1 MKSLIA
7 LYDRLVAIFSGRFAE
22 AISLLFAR
30 VALAGIFW
38 RSARTKVEDGSWLQ
52 MRELTVDLFRDEYGM
67 PFPEITGQIATYA
80 EHFFPILL
88 VLGLATR
95 FGATGLLVMTLVI
108 QFFVYPEAWWSVHII
123 WVALA
128 LTLII
133 RGGGLFSL
141 DHLLAGKRTALTTGI
156 AG

>member
-1 MKSLIA
+1 MMKLIKK
-7 LYDRLVAIFSGRFAE
+7 AINMVSGAVPE
-22 AISLLFAR
+22 AIALLFAR

-38 RSARTKVEDGSWLQ
+38 RSARTKVEDGSFLS
-52 MRELTVDLFRDEYGM
+52 MKELTVDLFRDEYGM
-67 PFPEITGQIATYA
+67 PFPEITGLIATYA

-95 FGATGLLVMTLVI
+95 FGAAGLLVMTLVI

-128 LTLII
+128 LVLIT

-141 DHLLAGKRTALTTGI
+141 DKLVGGKLG
-156 AG
+156 

>member
-1 MKSLIA
+1 MMNLIKKA
-7 LYDRLVAIFSGRFAE
+7 IGLVSGTFPE
-22 AISLLFAR
+22 AIALLFAR

-38 RSARTKVEDGSWLQ
+38 RSARTKVEDGSFLT
-52 MRELTVDLFRDEYGM
+52 MKELTVDLFRDEYGM
-67 PFPEITGQIATYA
+67 PFPEITGLIATYA

-95 FGATGLLVMTLVI
+95 FGAAGLLVMTLVI

-128 LTLII
+128 LVLIT

-141 DHLLAGKRTALTTGI
+141 DKLAGGKLG
-156 AG
+156 

>member
-1 MKSLIA
+1 MMKLIKK
-7 LYDRLVAIFSGRFAE
+7 AINMVSGAVPE
-22 AISLLFAR
+22 AIALLFAR

-38 RSARTKVEDGSWLQ
+38 RSARTKVEDGSFLT
-52 MRELTVDLFRDEYGM
+52 MKDITVDLFRDEYGM
-67 PFPEITGQIATYA
+67 PFPEITGLIATYA

-95 FGATGLLVMTLVI
+95 FGAAGLLVMTLVI

-128 LTLII
+128 LVLIT

-141 DHLLAGKRTALTTGI
+141 DKLVGGKLG
-156 AG
+156 

>member
-1 MKSLIA
+1 MMNLIKK
-7 LYDRLVAIFSGRFAE
+7 AINLASGAVPE
-22 AISLLFAR
+22 AIALLFAR

-38 RSARTKVEDGSWLQ
+38 RSARTKVEDGSFLT
-52 MRELTVDLFRDEYGM
+52 MKELTVDLFRDEYGM
-67 PFPEITGQIATYA
+67 PFPEITGLIATYA

-95 FGATGLLVMTLVI
+95 FGAAGLLVMTLVI

-128 LTLII
+128 LVLIT

-141 DHLLAGKRTALTTGI
+141 DKLVGGKLG
-156 AG
+156 

>member
-1 MKSLIA
+1 MMKLIKK
-7 LYDRLVAIFSGRFAE
+7 AINMVSGTFPE
-22 AISLLFAR
+22 AIALLFAR

-38 RSARTKVEDGSWLQ
+38 RSARTKVEDGSFLT
-52 MRELTVDLFRDEYGM
+52 MKELTVDLFRDEYGM
-67 PFPEITGQIATYA
+67 PFPEITGLIATYA

-95 FGATGLLVMTLVI
+95 FGAAGLLVMTLVI
-108 QFFVYPEAWWSVHII
+108 QFFVYPEAWWSVHIV

-128 LTLII
+128 AILIT

-141 DHLLAGKRTALTTGI
+141 DKLVGGKLG
-156 AG
+156 

>member
-1 MKSLIA
+1 MMNLIKKA
-7 LYDRLVAIFSGRFAE
+7 IGLVSGAFPE
-22 AISLLFAR
+22 AIALLFAR

-38 RSARTKVEDGSWLQ
+38 RSARTKVEDGSFLT
-52 MRELTVDLFRDEYGM
+52 MKDLTVDLFRDEYGM
-67 PFPEITGQIATYA
+67 PFPEITGLIATYA

-95 FGATGLLVMTLVI
+95 FGAAGLLVMTLVI

-128 LTLII
+128 LVLIT

-141 DHLLAGKRTALTTGI
+141 DKLVGGKLG
-156 AG
+156 

>member
-1 MKSLIA
+1 MMNLIKKA
-7 LYDRLVAIFSGRFAE
+7 VDMVSGAVPE
-22 AISLLFAR
+22 AIALLFAR

-38 RSARTKVEDGSWLQ
+38 RSARTKVEEGSFLT
-52 MRELTVDLFRDEYGM
+52 MRDLTVDLFRDEYGM
-67 PFPEITGQIATYA
+67 PFPEITGLIATYA

-95 FGATGLLVMTLVI
+95 FGAAGLLVMTLVI

-128 LTLII
+128 LVLIV
-133 RGGGLFSL
+133 RGGGLFSADRL
-141 DHLLAGKRTALTTGI
+141 IGNKLG
-156 AG
+156 

>member
-1 MKSLIA
+1 MMNLIKKA
-7 LYDRLVAIFSGRFAE
+7 IGLVSGAFPE
-22 AISLLFAR
+22 AIALLFAR

-38 RSARTKVEDGSWLQ
+38 RSARTKVEDGSFLT
-52 MRELTVDLFRDEYGM
+52 MKELTVDLFRDEYGM
-67 PFPEITGQIATYA
+67 PFPEITGLIATYA

-95 FGATGLLVMTLVI
+95 FGAAGLLVMTLVI

-128 LTLII
+128 LVLIT

-141 DHLLAGKRTALTTGI
+141 DKLVGGKLG
-156 AG
+156 